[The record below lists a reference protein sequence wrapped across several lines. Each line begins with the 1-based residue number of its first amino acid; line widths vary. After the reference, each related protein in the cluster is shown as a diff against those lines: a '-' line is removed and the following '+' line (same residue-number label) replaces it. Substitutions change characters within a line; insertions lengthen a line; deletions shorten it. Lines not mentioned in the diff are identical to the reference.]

1 MFADGASLL
10 DAAQSNDI
18 DSAMMSIDQGVG
30 VNTTSPDGATALH
43 WAAHWGATDL
53 AERLLSA
60 GALVDASNEL
70 GITPISIAC
79 RNGSEAMVDLL
90 LKAKADAKGS
100 EPSGETVL
108 MSCARTGSL
117 GAVEQLL
124 AAGAEP
130 NSFEVDSGQTALMW
144 ATAGGHWEIVDL
156 LIGAGADVNASSS
169 GKFTPLMFAARTG
182 DLKSAELLL
191 DAGAEVNVAT
201 EDGLSPLL
209 IASASLDAITGSDYR
224 LVVEESQH
232 ESLGALLLDRGADVT
247 QSDQY
252 GMTALHYAVEMNKPS
267 LLRALLKRDA
277 DPNAQL
283 TQGLPFRRGDYV
295 GREAYD
301 GASPFWLAA
310 RLGNVEMMR
319 ELLDAGA
326 DPELRQAWGVTPT
339 MVAAGVTQ
347 TDSRIANEEKLIQ
360 ALELL
365 VLEIKTDIHSVD
377 RSGQT
382 AVHGAANVSG
392 NEIIK
397 FLVAEGADPEAVD
410 SRGRTPHDVAMRTLR
425 PRPITAA
432 LLRELAA
439 N

>member
-130 NSFEVDSGQTALMW
+130 NSVEVDSGQTALMW
-144 ATAGGHWEIVDL
+144 AAAGGHWEIVDL

-277 DPNAQL
+277 DPNARL

-410 SRGRTPHDVAMRTLR
+410 SRGRTPHDVAMRALR

>member
-10 DAAQSNDI
+10 DAAQRNDI

-43 WAAHWGATDL
+43 WAAHWGTTDL

-130 NSFEVDSGQTALMW
+130 NSAEVDSGQTALMW
-144 ATAGGHWEIVDL
+144 AAAGGHWEIVDL

-232 ESLGALLLDRGADVT
+232 ESVGALLLDRGADVT
-247 QSDQY
+247 QGDQY

-267 LLRALLKRDA
+267 LLKALLKRDA

>member
-10 DAAQSNDI
+10 DAAQRNDI

-43 WAAHWGATDL
+43 WAAHWGTTDL

-144 ATAGGHWEIVDL
+144 AAAGGHWEIVDL

-232 ESLGALLLDRGADVT
+232 ESVGALLLDRGADVT